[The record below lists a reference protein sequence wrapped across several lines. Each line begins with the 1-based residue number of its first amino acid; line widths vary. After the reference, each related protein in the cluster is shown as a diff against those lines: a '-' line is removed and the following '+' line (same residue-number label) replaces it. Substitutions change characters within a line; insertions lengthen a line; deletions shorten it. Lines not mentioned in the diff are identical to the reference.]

1 MVAEKPKKSKV
12 ELKKEGEDSD
22 HIDEGLVLSIEKLQE
37 VQDELE
43 KVNEAASDKVLE
55 VEQQF
60 NEIRKPIYSKRNEII
75 QTIPDFW
82 LTAFLSHPAL
92 SDLINEE
99 DHKILKYLVSLE
111 VEDFKDM
118 KSGYSITFNF
128 STNPYFEDK
137 SLTKTYAFSDEGT
150 ACITGTAIKWKT
162 GIDIANGSNHEGKGS
177 KRPFEEDSFFSWFS
191 EEEQKAALDGVGDEV
206 AEIIKEDLW
215 PNPLKYFN
223 NEGDEDDFDG
233 DDDDAED
240 KGTDEDEDDDD
251 EGGGQDDKG
260 EDDG

>member
-43 KVNEAASDKVLE
+43 KVNEAASDKVLRILPMGLIMR
-55 VEQQF
+55 V
-60 NEIRKPIYSKRNEII
+60 KVPSDHLKK
-75 QTIPDFW
+75 
-82 LTAFLSHPAL
+82 TASSAGLA
-92 SDLINEE
+92 
-99 DHKILKYLVSLE
+99 K
-111 VEDFKDM
+111 
-118 KSGYSITFNF
+118 
-128 STNPYFEDK
+128 
-137 SLTKTYAFSDEGT
+137 
-150 ACITGTAIKWKT
+150 
-162 GIDIANGSNHEGKGS
+162 
-177 KRPFEEDSFFSWFS
+177 
-191 EEEQKAALDGVGDEV
+191 EEQKAALDGVGDEV